1 MIKRFFLYRLSFC
14 GLLFFLVGGISA
26 QTNFLYI
33 QSENNQP
40 YFIQW
45 KGNTYGSSGK
55 GYLFIPQL
63 PNGKQDISLSFPGN
77 QYREYIF
84 SFTVADKPKGFA
96 LRITQDGEWI
106 LMDMVTRELLRG
118 VLSGLPVNTNTP
130 KQIQKINERTNDIG
144 LDQKY
149 LVKNGSKTDTV
160 TVFIPS
166 IIASNPVNN
175 ETRVAEKAG
184 SGKPISGKPATKI
197 KVPLVPEAFGSNT
210 PKKSVKQ

>member
-63 PNGKQDISLSFPGN
+63 PNGKQDISL
-77 QYREYIF
+77 
-84 SFTVADKPKGFA
+84 
-96 LRITQDGEWI
+96 
-106 LMDMVTRELLRG
+106 
-118 VLSGLPVNTNTP
+118 
-130 KQIQKINERTNDIG
+130 
-144 LDQKY
+144 
-149 LVKNGSKTDTV
+149 
-160 TVFIPS
+160 
-166 IIASNPVNN
+166 
-175 ETRVAEKAG
+175 
-184 SGKPISGKPATKI
+184 
-197 KVPLVPEAFGSNT
+197 
-210 PKKSVKQ
+210 